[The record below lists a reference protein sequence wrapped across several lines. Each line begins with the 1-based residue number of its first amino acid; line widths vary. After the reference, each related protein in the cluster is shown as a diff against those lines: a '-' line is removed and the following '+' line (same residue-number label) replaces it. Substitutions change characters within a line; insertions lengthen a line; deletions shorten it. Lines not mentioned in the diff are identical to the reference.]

1 MLFHQRLAALV
12 ATTAL
17 ALPVLAAA
25 PYDGRWA
32 ASPVICSD
40 EASPTS
46 PVTVTSQMLSW
57 TGVQCVVGASYLVK
71 DAWHVN
77 ARCWGEGMVSDVP
90 IKLQVL
96 RGDRLAFSWAKA
108 RPEELRRCP

>member
-1 MLFHQRLAALV
+1 LNSFRLVFVLV
-12 ATTAL
+12 ATSFG
-17 ALPVLAAA
+17 LPALAAA
-25 PYDGRWA
+25 PFDGRWA
-32 ASPVICSD
+32 ASPVTCSD
-40 EASPTS
+40 EASPTA
-46 PVTVTSQMLSW
+46 PVTVTSRSLSW
-57 TGVQCVVGASYLVK
+57 TGVQCFVGASYLVK

-96 RGDRLAFSWAKA
+96 RGDRLAFGWAKA